1 MQVYKEQKQK
11 KNKTKH
17 MIYEYGAMSS
27 KYSIEADNKLTAYA
41 AMIIQ
46 FNSVPQL
53 IAIYS
58 PKESAEND
66 SWLMRTNDLKQR
78 LDEIFGGDGE
88 FEKYLYEH
96 PDEIKKA
103 CKTIKQII

>member
-1 MQVYKEQKQK
+1 MQ
-11 KNKTKH
+11 T
-17 MIYEYGAMSS
+17 ILLDISS
-27 KYSIEADNKLTAYA
+27 I
-41 AMIIQ
+41 
-46 FNSVPQL
+46 
-53 IAIYS
+53 
-58 PKESAEND
+58 
-66 SWLMRTNDLKQR
+66 MRTNDLQQR

>member
-1 MQVYKEQKQK
+1 MENNYNNMK
-11 KNKTKH
+11 
-17 MIYEYGAMSS
+17 YEYGAMSS
-27 KYSIEADNKLTAYA
+27 KYSIEANNKLTAYA

-46 FNSVPQL
+46 FNSFPQL

-66 SWLMRTNDLKQR
+66 SWLMRTNDLQQR

-88 FEKYLYEH
+88 FEKYLDEH
-96 PDEIKKA
+96 LDEIKKA
-103 CKTIKQII
+103 CKTIKTLI